1 LYGKQEREV
10 IMCSKATHQ
19 ELFVVMKDKYIDMS
33 AQERRADIHACV
45 EIIEK
50 HGGDLMDIYRHE
62 PVIAAVVPL
71 DVKET
76 IINTLKDTG
85 TIETVFEG
93 LKLNVLCKDEL
104 GTNKFRVA
112 LN

>member
-1 LYGKQEREV
+1 
-10 IMCSKATHQ
+10 MCSKATHQ

-33 AQERRADIHACV
+33 AQERRADIHTCV
-45 EIIEK
+45 DIIEK
-50 HGGDLMDIYRHE
+50 HDGNICDIFRHD

-76 IINTLKDTG
+76 IISALKNTG

-93 LKLNVLCKDEL
+93 LKLKVLRRTESD
-104 GTNKFRVA
+104 TNKYGVV
-112 LN
+112 LS

>member
-1 LYGKQEREV
+1 
-10 IMCSKATHQ
+10 
-19 ELFVVMKDKYIDMS
+19 MKDKYIDMS
-33 AQERRADIHACV
+33 AQERRADIHVCV
-45 EIIEK
+45 DIIKK
-50 HGGDLMDIYRHE
+50 HGADIMDIYRHT

-85 TIETVFEG
+85 IIETVCEG

-112 LN
+112 LS